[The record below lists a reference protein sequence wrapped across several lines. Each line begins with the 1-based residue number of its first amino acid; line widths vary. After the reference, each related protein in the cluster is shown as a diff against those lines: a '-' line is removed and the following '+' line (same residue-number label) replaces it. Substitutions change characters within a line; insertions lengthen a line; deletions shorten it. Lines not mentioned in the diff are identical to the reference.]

1 MVSNYLIKVHLS
13 DSLLCMELVQPLVN
27 RPNETIGIV
36 PSGKQRITH
45 LVRRLY
51 SVLLLFSQQ
60 QGEQEEY
67 SALLTELLAAANSE
81 GSNRTQVKAILRDIR
96 AIGVDWNVR
105 DGDREIWKNVGLIEE
120 PGLIDGKGT
129 PTIVTWK
136 LPAVIRARLLD
147 PRGFFTKISLQMM
160 TRLRSGAS
168 IALYEICC
176 QYASNDHGKGEG
188 GLTSRASIA
197 HWMPRL
203 TGSREADYEYKFFKR
218 DVLSTAVKE
227 INEITDLTVELVEHK
242 NGRKVEELQ
251 FRVFRKPRVGS
262 IAQTARPGSFEIHA
276 ADHLPPVSAASPG
289 VAAPPVVAVV
299 DPATT
304 VDAGELKRMI
314 GLGVSPVVAERM
326 CRKYAGREAYLAR
339 HLDYVETRI
348 RNTASAPLQNRAA
361 FLQNALEHGYADGL
375 PEGAHLVTPSAPVV
389 AAPVE
394 SIEVQQQ
401 ALLRRAS
408 IWARFQGMHNDIAK
422 TALIDAFLA
431 QAGSTLKTFYR
442 KNGVNNMIVKAS
454 LTDWLI
460 REKGF

>member
-1 MVSNYLIKVHLS
+1 
-13 DSLLCMELVQPLVN
+13 MEIVQPLVN
-27 RPNETIGIV
+27 RPNETIGIM

-51 SVLLLFSQQ
+51 SALLLFSQQ
-60 QGEQEEY
+60 QGEREEY
-67 SALLTELLAAANSE
+67 SAVLSELLAAANSE
-81 GSNRTQVKAILRDIR
+81 GSNRTQVKAILREIR

-105 DGDREIWKNVGLIEE
+105 DGEREIWKNVGLIEE

-188 GLTSRASIA
+188 GLTGRATIA

-218 DVLSTAVKE
+218 DVLSTAIKE
-227 INEITDLTVELVEHK
+227 INEITDLDVELVEHK
-242 NGRKVEELQ
+242 NGRKVVEVQ
-251 FRVFRKPRVGS
+251 FRVFRKVKAGAFAQDVVAGPMVVHPAVKLPSTPTLQPR
-262 IAQTARPGSFEIHA
+262 ARAIP
-276 ADHLPPVSAASPG
+276 SAAKTIAVLTSD
-289 VAAPPVVAVV
+289 ATHLQRVVA
-299 DPATT
+299 
-304 VDAGELKRMI
+304 
-314 GLGVSPVVAERM
+314 LGITAAVANRI
-326 CRKYAGREAYLAR
+326 CSKYADRESYLLRHVDFVEAR
-339 HLDYVETRI
+339 VRTA
-348 RNTASAPLQNRAA
+348 ASAPLQNRAA
-361 FLQNALEHGYADGL
+361 FLQNALDHGYADDASEAAKGL
-375 PEGAHLVTPSAPVV
+375 PQNRVV
-389 AAPVE
+389 ATTAAESVE
-394 SIEVQQQ
+394 AQQQ
-401 ALLRRAS
+401 DLLRRAS
-408 IWARFQGMHNDIAK
+408 IWARFQAMHNDASKI
-422 TALIDAFLA
+422 ALIDAFLA

-442 KNGVNNMIVKAS
+442 KNGINNMLVKAS